1 VKTDSQ
7 KNCAFLKLQSGTFVY
22 TNPIKHS
29 LQTIKHQLKCKKMI
43 TAAQQGTLIYLHG
56 RRNEEGL
63 EHGALA
69 QAATLFSVT
78 HNAYGPFFA
87 RDE

>member
-1 VKTDSQ
+1 
-7 KNCAFLKLQSGTFVY
+7 
-22 TNPIKHS
+22 
-29 LQTIKHQLKCKKMI
+29 MI

-56 RRNEEGL
+56 RHNEEGL
-63 EHGALA
+63 ERGALA

-78 HNAYGPFFA
+78 HNAYGPFFG